1 MHPDALP
8 VLGNGD
14 AARATEAPSP
24 TSSAEQ
30 HMTPSLPTL
39 KDLNFKVDP
48 SLHRAFKT
56 ASAMSGLSMRE
67 LLEASLL
74 AWIDAHGAE
83 TLKAF
88 LFKRDEDGRPRH

>member
-1 MHPDALP
+1 
-8 VLGNGD
+8 
-14 AARATEAPSP
+14 
-24 TSSAEQ
+24 
-30 HMTPSLPTL
+30 MTPHSPTL

-48 SLHRAFKT
+48 SFHRAFKT
-56 ASAMSGLSMRE
+56 ASAISGLSMKE

-88 LFKRDEDGRPRH
+88 LFKRDGDERPRH